1 VRTLRTSIVTDPE
14 DGRIPALTPAPTAA
28 RSRRLERLRNPV
40 SAQDFGLQDRCLVL
54 ITGGPP
60 MLPYRYNSN
69 YQIIQTK
76 DTLVVHVEMIH
87 DTRIIPLDGR
97 PHLPSSVRLWLG
109 DSVGHW
115 EGSTLVVDTT
125 NFRDTGGFFG
135 WDDHLHV
142 VERFSFFDSN
152 AILYKFEVDD
162 PTAFTQPW
170 KGELTLE
177 RTPGPLYEYACHEGN
192 YALVN
197 MLRDALAQKSGGD
210 LEKGR

>member
-1 VRTLRTSIVTDPE
+1 
-14 DGRIPALTPAPTAA
+14 
-28 RSRRLERLRNPV
+28 
-40 SAQDFGLQDRCLVL
+40 
-54 ITGGPP
+54 
-60 MLPYRYNSN
+60 
-69 YQIIQTK
+69 
-76 DTLVVHVEMIH
+76 
-87 DTRIIPLDGR
+87 
-97 PHLPSSVRLWLG
+97 
-109 DSVGHW
+109 
-115 EGSTLVVDTT
+115 
-125 NFRDTGGFFG
+125 
-135 WDDHLHV
+135 V